1 MLKSALVETP
11 LQPHQQR
18 VVDRIQKQ
26 PGLVVAHGVG
36 SGKSLASIA
45 AAEQLKLP
53 TSVVVPKPLV
63 ANYEK
68 ELAKHVPTQDATY
81 DIQSL
86 QRVARGHVP
95 EGKLLV
101 VDEAHRARE
110 PGTKTQH
117 ALRMAPAEK
126 RLLLTG
132 SSMYNRPADLANLVN
147 IAAGEQVLPGDTQE
161 FERAFVGEERIN
173 PGLWGRLR
181 GIQPGSKPKLKN
193 VPELSKQLKQWVD
206 YHENTNT
213 QDFPS
218 REDKIV
224 DVEMSPKQRELYQT
238 VMGDAPAWLDYKI
251 RKGLPPSK
259 QEAKALNAFANA
271 VRQVSLSPAG
281 YVEDLTPEQALEQSP
296 KLQSALKSLQEQ
308 IATNPAHRAVVYSN
322 YLDAGVGPYEAGLKA
337 KGIPY
342 GKFTGAT
349 DRQTRKQIVDDYN
362 AGKLKALLLSSAGGE
377 GLDLQGTRQVQVLE
391 PHWNKE
397 KVEQVIGRGIRY
409 KSHTSL
415 PEDQRKVLV
424 EHFRSV
430 NPEPGMLGKLIGR
443 KREGAID
450 EYMAQLSKDKD
461 ALNEQVRGILR
472 SHVASA

>member
-1 MLKSALVETP
+1 MDKIAKVETA

-26 PGLVVAHGVG
+26 PGLVVAHGLG
-36 SGKSLASIA
+36 SGKSLSSIA
-45 AAEQLKLP
+45 AAEQLGLP
-53 TSVVVPKPLV
+53 TSVVVPKPLI

-68 ELAKHVPTQDATY
+68 ELAKHVVNRDADY

-86 QRVARGHVP
+86 QRVARGHTP
-95 EGKLLV
+95 EGKLLI

-110 PGTKTQH
+110 PGTKTQQ
-117 ALRMAPAEK
+117 ALRTAPAEK

-147 IAAGEQVLPGDTQE
+147 IAAGQKVLPGDAGE
-161 FERAFVGEERIN
+161 FEHQFVGENRVD
-173 PGLWGRLR
+173 PGFWGRLR
-181 GIQPGSKPKLKN
+181 GIQPGSRPVLKN
-193 VPELSKQLKQWVD
+193 KEELSKHLQQWVD
-206 YHENTNT
+206 YHENAGSA
-213 QDFPS
+213 DFPG
-218 REDKIV
+218 REDRTV
-224 DVEMSPKQRELYQT
+224 DVAMSPEQTELYRG
-238 VMGDAPAWLDYKI
+238 VMGTAPAWLDYKI

-259 QEAKALNAFANA
+259 QETKALNAFANA

-281 YVEDLTPEQALEQSP
+281 YVKDMTPEQALEQSP
-296 KLQSALKSLQEQ
+296 KLQAALKSLQEQ
-308 IATNPAHRAVVYSN
+308 MASNPEHRAVIYSN
-322 YLDAGVGPYEAGLKA
+322 YLNAGVGPYESGLKA

-349 DRQTRKQIVDDYN
+349 DTATRKQIVDDYN
-362 AGKLKALLLSSAGGE
+362 AGKIRALLLSSAGGE
-377 GLDLQGTRQVQVLE
+377 GLDLKGTRQVQILE

-409 KSHTSL
+409 KSHEHL

-424 EHFRSV
+424 EHFRST
-430 NPEPGMLGKLIGR
+430 NPEPGFLGKLVGK

-450 EYMAQLSKDKD
+450 EYMAGLSKDKD

-472 SHVASA
+472 SHAEAQ